1 MAQIWGT
8 LPLLAAGAAL
18 AMGGVGPASAQGGAV
33 PVWER
38 QSGDWTVSLTGT
50 DRRCLMAGVSLA
62 PAHQLRLLVRPA
74 PAAAAP
80 APRPGARPPAAASP
94 PAARPELELAE
105 NIGGVHVSAPV
116 GTPLALVAEGRSIGF
131 QVTGQFPGGF
141 RAVST
146 TEFSMDWAR
155 AREVFLDTGRADA
168 LRLSATGLSAAGIA
182 MAECVAGRVPR

>member
-1 MAQIWGT
+1 MVRIWG
-8 LPLLAAGAAL
+8 LLALLGAGSAGLIVSADT
-18 AMGGVGPASAQGGAV
+18 ARAQGSAV

-38 QSGDWTVSLTGT
+38 RSGDWTVSLTGA
-50 DRRCLMAGVSLA
+50 DRRCLMAGVSLP
-62 PAHQLRLLVRPA
+62 PAHQLRLMVR

-80 APRPGARPPAAASP
+80 APRPGARPPAAAP
-94 PAARPELELAE
+94 APAARPELELAE

-131 QVTGQFPGGF
+131 QVTGTFPGGF

-155 AREVFLDTGRADA
+155 AREVFLDTGRAEA
-168 LRLSATGLSAAGIA
+168 LRLSATGLSAAGSS

>member
-1 MAQIWGT
+1 MVRIWGT
-8 LPLLAAGAAL
+8 LPLLAASAAL
-18 AMGGVGPASAQGGAV
+18 AGGWVAAAGAQGGAV

-62 PAHQLRLLVRPA
+62 PAHQLRLMVRPA
-74 PAAAAP
+74 AAAAP
-80 APRPGARPPAAASP
+80 APRPGARPPAAASA
-94 PAARPELELAE
+94 PAARPELELSE

>member
-1 MAQIWGT
+1 MLALI
-8 LPLLAAGAAL
+8 AAGAAWP
-18 AMGGVGPASAQGGAV
+18 MGGASAQGSAV

-38 QSGDWTVSLTGT
+38 KSGDWTVSLTGT
-50 DRRCLMAGVSLA
+50 DRRCLMAGVSQA
-62 PAHQLRLLVRPA
+62 PTHQFRLVVR

-80 APRPGARPPAAASP
+80 AARPGTPAPPPRPNARPPASPAAA
-94 PAARPELELAE
+94 AARPELELAE

-141 RAVST
+141 KAIST

-155 AREVFLDTGRADA
+155 AREVFLDTGRAEA
-168 LRLSATGLSAAGIA
+168 LRLSATGLSAAGAA
-182 MAECVAGRVPR
+182 MAECIAGRIPR